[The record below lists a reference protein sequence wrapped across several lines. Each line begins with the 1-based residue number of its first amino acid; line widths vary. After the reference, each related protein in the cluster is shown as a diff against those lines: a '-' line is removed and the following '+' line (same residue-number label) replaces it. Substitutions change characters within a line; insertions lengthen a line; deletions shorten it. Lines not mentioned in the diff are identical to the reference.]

1 MHPPLQVKL
10 SESEDITLEQLSL
23 ANAIAKRTKQRAM
36 ALRLSHQGWSVTQI
50 GDYLKCTPQTVR
62 KTIHR
67 WETQGLMGLWDNPRS
82 GRKRSWDEEDW
93 QYLEKCLNEEC
104 GYTSKQLAE
113 KLEPERQVKL
123 GAEQIRRILK
133 KKLALEE
140 NKKATP
146 FKPESQR
153 SGSQKARFGNA
164 EEVGRNGFNHLNVFR
179 RVRMLSSKSVGL

>member
-1 MHPPLQVKL
+1 MPAPLKVKL

-36 ALRLSHQGWSVTQI
+36 ALRLSNQGGSVTQI
-50 GDYLKCTPQTVR
+50 GDSLKCTPQTVR

-93 QYLEKCLNEEC
+93 PYLEKCLKEEC
-104 GYTSKQLAE
+104 SYTSKPLAE
-113 KLEPERQVKL
+113 KLEPERRVKL

-133 KKLALEE
+133 KKI
-140 NKKATP
+140 
-146 FKPESQR
+146 
-153 SGSQKARFGNA
+153 G
-164 EEVGRNGFNHLNVFR
+164 VG
-179 RVRMLSSKSVGL
+179 KE